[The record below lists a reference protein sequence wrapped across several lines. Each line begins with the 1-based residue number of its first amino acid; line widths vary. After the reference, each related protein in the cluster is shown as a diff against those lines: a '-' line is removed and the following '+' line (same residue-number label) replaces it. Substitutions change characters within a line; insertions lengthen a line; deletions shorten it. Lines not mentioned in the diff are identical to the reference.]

1 MRSPLA
7 TLDYSEEEVPLLLG
21 SRARARHVAPH
32 APPAR
37 SAPMDLPLPSMLVA
51 GIARAP
57 IDHETALSR
66 VLRRIPT
73 GRTTTGRTLRRRR
86 LRGMVFLVLALVVLC
101 AVATL
106 IFAYWLTPAVWT
118 PAHPLALP

>member
-1 MRSPLA
+1 MRSPLP

-37 SAPMDLPLPSMLVA
+37 TTPMDLPLPSMLVA
-51 GIARAP
+51 SVALPP

-66 VLRRIPT
+66 VLRRVPT
-73 GRTTTGRTLRRRR
+73 GRTTTGRTLRRQR
-86 LRGMVFLVLALVVLC
+86 LRGLVLRVLLVVALC

-106 IFAYWLTPAVWT
+106 FAAYWITPAVWT
-118 PAHPLALP
+118 PEHPLALP